1 MARSQ
6 LLNFDFYL
14 PLIFNAVRIAF
25 ILLFAYICTVVV
37 TRLLRGLRHYAVKM
51 MLRTDGGNT
60 FEVEKRAD
68 TISSLGRKALLILI
82 WTIAALMILK
92 EMNFDVRPLLA
103 GAGVVGVA
111 VGFGAQSIIKD
122 VLSGVF
128 LMMENQIRLND
139 VAVINGKGGLVEA
152 INLRTTVL
160 RAEDGAVHIFPNGS
174 ITSLSNLT
182 REYSYYVLSISVSY
196 QEDTDRVIAVLQEI
210 ARGLSD
216 EEPYRSAILA
226 PIEIMG
232 VDQLGDFA
240 VVIKARFKTLPVQQ
254 WLVGREM
261 NRRIKKRFEEL
272 NIDMPFPTQTIQL
285 VPEIS
290 AGLRDELKAV
300 VREVLDGVKSG
311 VSAAETETAKEAA
324 NSRNAS

>member
-1 MARSQ
+1 M
-6 LLNFDFYL
+6 L
-14 PLIFNAVRIAF
+14 FNAVRIAL
-25 ILLFAYICTVVV
+25 ILVFAYICTAVVS
-37 TRLLRGLRHYAVKM
+37 RLVRGLRNYTVKM
-51 MLRTDGGNT
+51 MQRGNGGNV
-60 FEVEKRAD
+60 FEIEKRAD
-68 TISSLGRKALLILI
+68 TISNLGRKAMFILI

-111 VGFGAQSIIKD
+111 IGFGAQNIIKD
-122 VLSGVF
+122 VLGGVF
-128 LMMENQIRLND
+128 LMMENQIRVND
-139 VAVINGKGGLVEA
+139 VAVINGKGGLVEE

-182 REYSYYVLSISVSY
+182 REYSYYVFSLSVSY
-196 QEDTDRVIAVLQEI
+196 KEDTDRVIAALTEI
-210 ARGLSD
+210 ATALAE

-226 PIEIMG
+226 PIDVMG

-240 VVIKARFKTLPVQQ
+240 VLIKARFKTLPVQQ
-254 WLVGREM
+254 WMVGREM

-285 VPEIS
+285 VPEVS
-290 AGLRDELKAV
+290 AGLREELKQV
-300 VREVLDGVKSG
+300 VREVLNGAQPQGSNRAG
-311 VSAAETETAKEAA
+311 
-324 NSRNAS
+324 

>member
-1 MARSQ
+1 MLRRQ
-6 LLNFDFYL
+6 LLNFEFYE
-14 PLIFNAVRIAF
+14 PLLFNAVRIAV
-25 ILLFAYICTVVV
+25 ILLFAYISTVAV
-37 TRLLRGLRHYAVKM
+37 TRLVRGLRNYVVKV
-51 MLRTDGGNT
+51 MLRADGGST
-60 FEVEKRAD
+60 FEVENRAD
-68 TISSLGRKALLILI
+68 TISNLCRKAMFVLI

-111 VGFGAQSIIKD
+111 VGFGAQNIIKD

-160 RAEDGAVHIFPNGS
+160 RGEDGAVHIFPNGS

-182 REYSYYVLSISVSY
+182 REYSYYVFSISVAY
-196 QEDTDRVIAVLQEI
+196 KEDTDRVIAALRDI
-210 ARGLSD
+210 AQGLAE

-226 PIEIMG
+226 PLEVMG
-232 VDQLGDFA
+232 VDQLAAFA
-240 VVIKARFKTLPVQQ
+240 VVVKARFKTLPVKQ
-254 WLVGREM
+254 WLVGNEM

-272 NIDMPFPTQTIQL
+272 HIDMPFPTQTIQL

-290 AGLRDELKAV
+290 PSLREELKAV
-300 VREVLDGVKSG
+300 VREVLDGAIPGGAEAQSG
-311 VSAAETETAKEAA
+311 KEAA
-324 NSRNAS
+324 SLRNSS